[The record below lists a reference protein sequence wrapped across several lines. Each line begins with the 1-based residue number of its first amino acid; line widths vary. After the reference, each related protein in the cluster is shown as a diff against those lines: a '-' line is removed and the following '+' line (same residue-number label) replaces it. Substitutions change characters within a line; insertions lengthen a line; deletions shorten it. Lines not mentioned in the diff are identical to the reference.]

1 VVRVIVVCAAVAAA
15 AVWAET
21 ALADSPAPPT
31 VTGVSPASPANHN
44 NPKVQGNAPDGTTVV
59 AVYDNDACTGDP
71 LNTGDA
77 ATFASPGIAVHVAD
91 DSTTDLYATATDLL
105 DERSDCSSTSATY
118 VEDSTPP
125 PVQIDFGPPA
135 NTTKD
140 RPTFDFHSTDPT
152 AALACSVD
160 TGTPQFRPCQRGH
173 FKQDTTLPDGPWTF
187 RVRAT
192 DAASNSRTATRQF
205 TVDTT
210 PPTTT
215 IIAHPRAVSRT
226 HHYSETV
233 SFSFVSN
240 DPTARFLCKL
250 DHTPVTS
257 CTSPA
262 TYVVPAA
269 RGAESSHLFHV
280 SAVDV
285 LGNAGIAPT
294 FSFRVLRAA
303 KHG

>member
-1 VVRVIVVCAAVAAA
+1 
-15 AVWAET
+15 
-21 ALADSPAPPT
+21 
-31 VTGVSPASPANHN
+31 VTGVSPASPANDN
-44 NPKVQGNAPDGTTVV
+44 DPLVQGTAPVGTAVD
-59 AVYDNDACTGDP
+59 VYDNASCTGDP
-71 LNTGDA
+71 LGHDDA
-77 ATFASPGIAVHVAD
+77 AMFASPGIAVHVAD

-140 RPTFDFHSTDPT
+140 RPTFDFHSTQAT
-152 AALACSVD
+152 AALACSLD
-160 TGTPQFRPCQRGH
+160 AGTPSFHPCQAGH
-173 FKQDTTLPDGPWTF
+173 YKPDTPLPDGPWTF

-192 DAASNSRTATRQF
+192 DAASNSSEATRQF

-215 IIAHPRAVSRT
+215 ILAQPRTVIRT
-226 HHYSETV
+226 NHRSETV
-233 SFSFVSN
+233 SFSFASSE
-240 DPTARFLCKL
+240 PAARFLCKL
-250 DHTPVTS
+250 DRTPVTV

-262 TYVVPAA
+262 TYEVPAA
-269 RGAESSHLFHV
+269 KGAKASHLFHV
-280 SAVDV
+280 SAVDM
-285 LGNAGIAPT
+285 LGNAGTAATI
-294 FSFRVLRAA
+294 SFRVIRVA